1 MDMIKRYAPY
11 LLCILPAIVFILAG
25 GAKLAGVE
33 QVLASFQMMKLPS
46 WFGTFIGG
54 AEVAGGIGLLIPQ
67 LRRYAAGG
75 LSMIMMGAV
84 YFHIAYAVPS
94 SIPSIVL
101 FVLMVIVMVYPWH
114 KMRQTA

>member
-11 LLCILPAIVFILAG
+11 LMCILPALLFVAAG

-33 QVLASFQMMKLPS
+33 AVLASFKMMGLPA
-46 WFGTFIGG
+46 WFATFIGG

-84 YFHIAYAVPS
+84 YFHVAYGVPS
-94 SIPSIVL
+94 AIPSIVL
-101 FVLMVIVMVYPWH
+101 FVLMVAVMVYPWH
-114 KMRQTA
+114 KLRQT